1 MFRKILTFSLL
12 LLVAI
17 SCKKADTNPDFSGI
31 DKIII
36 EDYIT
41 TKKLTAQSTSS
52 GLYYVITT
60 PGGTVHPTL
69 NSTVTAYYNGYLA
82 NGNVFDHTTTGS
94 PATFPLA
101 NVIDGWQEGLQLIG
115 AGGKIKLLVPS
126 ALGYGGI
133 TKYNNSGAVI
143 IPMNSVLIFDIELVS
158 FTN

>member
-1 MFRKILTFSLL
+1 MFQKIITFSFL
-12 LLVAI
+12 LLVAF

-60 PGGTVHPTL
+60 PGGAVHPTS
-69 NSTVTAYYNGYLA
+69 NSTVTAYYNGYFA
-82 NGNVFDHTTTGS
+82 NDKVFERTTAGS
-94 PATFPLA
+94 PAIFPLA

-115 AGGKIKLLVPS
+115 AGGKIKLLIPS
-126 ALGYGGI
+126 GLGYGGQ
-133 TKYNNSGAVI
+133 TQYNKSGAVV
-143 IPMNSVLIFDIELVS
+143 IPMNSVIIFDIELVS